1 MMMDADNSGIERNHS
16 IAGAAGAP
24 PAPYR
29 RNGGAIPNG
38 RRIDRLPPAAA
49 SAWTDVP
56 ALRVEYERDST
67 IFSQGD
73 GADTVMFIEAGAVWL
88 SVVSQRGRQ
97 AVVGV
102 LEAGRFFGEGCL
114 AGQSRRAATARA
126 MRRSTILAVDRE
138 VMARQLH
145 TTPRFTDVF
154 IAHMLR
160 RNIRVEEDL
169 VDQLFNSS
177 EKRLARALLLLAQYP
192 EDGTSN
198 RVIPR
203 VSQEI
208 LAEIVGTTRARVNL
222 FMNRFRKLG
231 LIAYEAS
238 GDLTINPSLAS
249 VVLQD

>member
-1 MMMDADNSGIERNHS
+1 MMIDAGSEELKDHS
-16 IAGAAGAP
+16 IAGAPSASHAR
-24 PAPYR
+24 YER
-29 RNGGAIPNG
+29 KEG
-38 RRIDRLPPAAA
+38 RRRRGRRSEPRSLAAEIDWA
-49 SAWTDVP
+49 DVP

-73 GADTVMFIEAGAVWL
+73 LADSIMFIETGAVWL
-88 SVVSQRGRQ
+88 SVVSQSGRQ

-102 LEAGRFFGEGCL
+102 LEAGRFFGESCL
-114 AGQSRRAATARA
+114 AGQSTRAATARTV
-126 MRRSTILAVDRE
+126 RRSTILTVE
-138 VMARQLH
+138 QHVMARQLH
-145 TTPRFTDVF
+145 TKPGFTHVF
-154 IAHMLR
+154 IAHLLR

-169 VDQLFNSS
+169 VNQLFNSS
-177 EKRLARALLLLAQYP
+177 EQRLARALLLLARWH
-192 EDGTSN
+192 EDGTSS

-238 GDLTINPSLAS
+238 GDLTINRSLSTVA
-249 VVLQD
+249 LQD